1 MRRRIIEKLKKI
13 KPLYKGYRLIVETIH
28 KEEVSIDFPDA
39 LIKRNDIRLV
49 SEQYVNVKIL
59 IESGTCFGETIEF
72 FKNNFINLYSIE
84 LSEELADRAKKRFQN
99 NSNITIVQGN
109 SSDQLSRILNNI
121 NSPCLFWLDGHY
133 SSEFWVG
140 EEYIKTAKG
149 NKNTPILEELS
160 QIMKHSI
167 KNHVILIDDA
177 RLFTGKGDYPTINKL
192 KKIVTKNFPIHS
204 FDVQN
209 DIIRILPKNI

>member
-1 MRRRIIEKLKKI
+1 M
-13 KPLYKGYRLIVETIH
+13 
-28 KEEVSIDFPDA
+28 
-39 LIKRNDIRLV
+39 
-49 SEQYVNVKIL
+49 
-59 IESGTCFGETIEF
+59 
-72 FKNNFINLYSIE
+72 
-84 LSEELADRAKKRFQN
+84 SEELADRAKKRFQN

-109 SSDQLSRILNNI
+109 SSDQLSKILNNI

-192 KKIVTKNFPIHS
+192 KKIVAKNFPIHS